1 MRTFLRRLKG
11 ATVNAAFW
19 GITWFV
25 VGFVVDLAFRLSYGG
40 LMYDGVPYLWPT
52 IFKALSTGV
61 LGALIGG
68 GFSVFIATN
77 FRRRRVVD
85 VSPARFALGGALVTM
100 LVVLVAGTLMNPG
113 RMIDDVLVRPWG
125 LYADMARALLV
136 TGGFGAA
143 TAFGTIK
150 LAQRGAEL
158 ESLDVLP
165 DARLPGNVGG

>member
-1 MRTFLRRLKG
+1 MRMFLRRLK
-11 ATVNAAFW
+11 AAAVNATFW
-19 GITWFV
+19 GITWFG
-25 VGFVVDLAFRLSYGG
+25 VGFVVNLAVRLSYGV

-52 IFKALSTGV
+52 FFQALVTGV

-77 FRRRRVVD
+77 FRRRRVED

-100 LVVLVAGTLMNPG
+100 LVVLVAGTLMNAG
-113 RMIDDVLVRPWG
+113 QMVDDVLVRPWE
-125 LYADMARALLV
+125 LYADVARALLV
-136 TGGFGAA
+136 TGGLGAA

-158 ESLDVLP
+158 E
-165 DARLPGNVGG
+165 RLEESSDQLLAESSS